1 MRRNKLKKI
10 AKIVLIAGI
19 FLYPFLCSFF
29 GIDLGDTGIHM
40 FNYENIYSNPDKVG
54 FTCYLTNVLAWGW
67 LQIFG
72 GLGIW
77 GLNLLEVIVE
87 MVMAFTVYKV
97 FHKYLGDLQTLFG
110 ILIAIMASDTYLNI
124 FNYHQFN
131 VFFLILILGF
141 EFKAVVE
148 KKFKYSFVAGIFLT
162 LVVFSR
168 MGSITALVTCFIY
181 VFSYL
186 YNNEDVKYFMKHLGV
201 LWEE

>member
-1 MRRNKLKKI
+1 MNKEQLLSKKEQLLSKKEQIEKI

-19 FLYPFLCSFF
+19 FLYPFL
-29 GIDLGDTGIHM
+29 DLGDTGIHM

-87 MVMAFTVYKV
+87 MVMAFAVYKV

-162 LVVFSR
+162 LVVFY
-168 MGSITALVTCFIY
+168 SIGYMLYLCFFLFI
-181 VFSYL
+181 
-186 YNNEDVKYFMKHLGV
+186 
-201 LWEE
+201 

>member
-1 MRRNKLKKI
+1 MNKEQLLSKKEQLLSKKEQIEKI
-10 AKIVLIAGI
+10 AKIVLITGI

-87 MVMAFTVYKV
+87 MVMAFAVYKV

-131 VFFLILILGF
+131 VFFLILTNGSSHLDALSRLMSIMQKK
-141 EFKAVVE
+141 EAVERIRGCETEDELYEVLAE
-148 KKFKYSFVAGIFLT
+148 L
-162 LVVFSR
+162 
-168 MGSITALVTCFIY
+168 MG
-181 VFSYL
+181 
-186 YNNEDVKYFMKHLGV
+186 E
-201 LWEE
+201 

>member
-1 MRRNKLKKI
+1 MLSKKEQIEKI
-10 AKIVLIAGI
+10 AKIVLIAI

-54 FTCYLTNVLAWGW
+54 FTLSDKCTCMGMASD
-67 LQIFG
+67 
-72 GLGIW
+72 IW
-77 GLNLLEVIVE
+77 WIRNLGLNLLEVIVE

-148 KKFKYSFVAGIFLT
+148 KKFQYSFVEE
-162 LVVFSR
+162 FS
-168 MGSITALVTCFIY
+168 
-181 VFSYL
+181 
-186 YNNEDVKYFMKHLGV
+186 
-201 LWEE
+201 

>member
-1 MRRNKLKKI
+1 M
-10 AKIVLIAGI
+10 
-19 FLYPFLCSFF
+19 
-29 GIDLGDTGIHM
+29 
-40 FNYENIYSNPDKVG
+40 
-54 FTCYLTNVLAWGW
+54 
-67 LQIFG
+67 
-72 GLGIW
+72 
-77 GLNLLEVIVE
+77 
-87 MVMAFTVYKV
+87 
-97 FHKYLGDLQTLFG
+97 GDLQTLFG

-201 LWEE
+201 FAGGVAATF